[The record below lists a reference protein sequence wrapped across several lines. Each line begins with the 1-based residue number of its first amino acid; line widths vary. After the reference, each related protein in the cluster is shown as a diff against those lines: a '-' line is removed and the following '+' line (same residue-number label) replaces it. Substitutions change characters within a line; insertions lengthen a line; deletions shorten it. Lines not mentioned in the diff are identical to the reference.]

1 MTTTSIMRFD
11 SPAFKDAFEGKNYD
25 RWLSFYDDDAE

>member
-1 MTTTSIMRFD
+1 MRFD